1 MSLKAKVIFFMV
13 LSLAVILTLTLVGFF
28 MTESGEAARMGII
41 STGLIGVIL
50 LLGMWLFYIQRS
62 FVLLEASFSQLVD
75 AREKIEAT
83 SAASYQASVQLAD
96 GSSNQA
102 AGLEEIA
109 SSMEEITAMTVQNA
123 NNAMKGQ
130 GLMKEVQDAV
140 VRSEGS
146 MQLMK
151 TAMGEISESSRQISQ
166 IINQINSIAF
176 QTNLLALNAAIEA
189 ARAGEHGA
197 GFAVV
202 ADEVRSLAVR
212 SAEAANG
219 TQDLIQNALS
229 KVEAGVGLVDKTSSD
244 FAVMVDSMTKSTTL
258 VNEISEGSQEQRDG
272 LEQIS
277 TAVTQIDM
285 VVQKNAEQATQSA
298 GVSENLDR
306 EAGNL
311 RQCMGELASRLM
323 GGHMRSAA
331 IKLVKKA
338 VQMAQS
344 KGVDTALDLAAEK
357 NGPLSN
363 GDELYVYAGS
373 MDEITLLAHPIM
385 PDKLVG
391 PDLSNTA
398 DIKGKRFFVELAE
411 RAGREESG
419 WVNYWWPKPGE
430 EAPSL
435 KSTYFMGVP
444 GEPVYFA
451 CGIYA

>member
-1 MSLKAKVIFFMV
+1 MSLKAKVVIFMV
-13 LSLAVILTLTLVGFF
+13 LSLAVILAITLVGCL
-28 MTESGEAARMGII
+28 MTESGHSARTGII
-41 STGLIGVIL
+41 WTSLVGVVLMVSTWL
-50 LLGMWLFYIQRS
+50 LYVQRS
-62 FVLLEASFSQLVD
+62 FAQLEASYNKLVD
-75 AREKIEAT
+75 AREKIEET
-83 SAASYQASVQLAD
+83 SAASYLASVQLAD
-96 GSSNQA
+96 GASNQA

-109 SSMEEITAMTVQNA
+109 SSMEQITAMTVQNA

-140 VRSEGS
+140 VRSEDS
-146 MQLMK
+146 MKQMK
-151 TAMGEISESSRQISQ
+151 TAMGEISDSSRQISQ

-229 KVEAGVGLVDKTSSD
+229 KVEAGVGLVDKTSND
-244 FAVMVDSMTKSTTL
+244 FTVMVDAMTKSSTL

-311 RQCMGELASRLM
+311 RQCMGELASELM
-323 GGHMRSAA
+323 GGQLRSAA
-331 IKLVKKA
+331 VKLVKKA

-344 KGVDTALDLAAEK
+344 KGVDSALGAAAVK
-357 NGPLSN
+357 NGPLSS
-363 GDELYVYAGS
+363 GEELYVYAGS
-373 MDEITLLAHPIM
+373 LDEITLVAHPIM

-391 PDLSNTA
+391 PDLSDTA

-411 RAGREESG
+411 RAAREESG

-444 GEPVYFA
+444 GESVYFA

>member
-1 MSLKAKVIFFMV
+1 MSLKLKVVIFML
-13 LSLAVILTLTLVGFF
+13 LSLAIIVSIALVGFLV
-28 MTESGEAARMGII
+28 SAR
-41 STGLIGVIL
+41 TGIL
-50 LLGMWLFYIQRS
+50 LTSLVGVALLLATWLFYIRRS
-62 FVLLEASFSQLVD
+62 FKELEASFDELVD

-83 SAASYQASVQLAD
+83 SAASYMASVQLAD
-96 GSSNQA
+96 GASNQA

-130 GLMKEVQDAV
+130 SLMKDVQDAV

-146 MQLMK
+146 MREMK

-202 ADEVRSLAVR
+202 ADEVRNLAVR

-219 TQDLIQNALS
+219 TQELIQNALS
-229 KVEAGVGLVDKTSSD
+229 KVEAGVGLVDKTSND
-244 FAVMVDSMTKSTTL
+244 FTVMVDAMTKSSTL

-277 TAVTQIDM
+277 TAVTEIDM

-311 RQCMGELASRLM
+311 RQRMGELASQMM

-331 IKLVKKA
+331 VKLVKRA
-338 VQMAQS
+338 VKMAQS
-344 KGVDTALDLAAEK
+344 KGVDSVLRVAAVK
-357 NGPLSN
+357 NGPLSD
-363 GDELYVYAGS
+363 GAELYIYAGS
-373 MDEITLLAHPIM
+373 TEEMTLLAHPIT
-385 PDKLVG
+385 PDTLVG
-391 PDLSNTA
+391 PDLSETA
-398 DIKGKRFFVELAE
+398 DIKGKKFFVELAE
-411 RAGREESG
+411 RAAIEESG

-435 KSTYFMGVP
+435 KSTFFMGVP